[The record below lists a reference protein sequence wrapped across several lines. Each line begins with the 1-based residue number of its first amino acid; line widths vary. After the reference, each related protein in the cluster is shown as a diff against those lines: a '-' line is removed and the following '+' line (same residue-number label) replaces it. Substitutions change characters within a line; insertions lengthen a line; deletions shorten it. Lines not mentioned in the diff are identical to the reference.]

1 MHRASREQF
10 IEKRNYYLKIDQFE
24 NLKMKFYPI
33 LFLFCCAFG
42 YAQSYSRQEKQL
54 LSQTEKLD
62 YLIQN
67 NDSGIVDL
75 FEKDVSFG
83 HSNGWVQNLDDFKK
97 DFSSKKVTYKEI
109 RQTEVSEIK
118 KFNNT
123 FSIRRKISVSGLY
136 KNQEFKMTLSL
147 LEIWIKKNSGWKLWS
162 RQSVEVK

>member
-1 MHRASREQF
+1 MRLF
-10 IEKRNYYLKIDQFE
+10 
-24 NLKMKFYPI
+24 PI
-33 LFLFCCAFG
+33 LLLFCFALGFS
-42 YAQSYSRQEKQL
+42 QKYSKQERQL

-62 YLIQN
+62 YLMQN
-67 NDSGIVDL
+67 NDSGIIDL

-83 HSNGWVQNLDDFKK
+83 HSNGWIQNLDDFKK
-97 DFSSKKVTYKEI
+97 DFLSKKVIYKEI

-123 FSIRRKISVSGLY
+123 FSIRRKINVSGLY

-162 RQSVEVK
+162 RQSVEIKP

>member
-1 MHRASREQF
+1 MRLF
-10 IEKRNYYLKIDQFE
+10 
-24 NLKMKFYPI
+24 PI
-33 LFLFCCAFG
+33 LLLFCFALGFS
-42 YAQSYSRQEKQL
+42 QKYSKQERQL

-62 YLIQN
+62 YLMQN
-67 NDSGIVDL
+67 NDSGIIDL

-83 HSNGWVQNLDDFKK
+83 HSNGWIQNLDDFKK
-97 DFSSKKVTYKEI
+97 DFLDKKVIYKEI
-109 RQTEVSEIK
+109 RQTEISEIK

-162 RQSVEVK
+162 RQSVEIKP